1 MTATTD
7 LQKGLNEVVM
17 NKVHRMIDGKAAG
30 VKATMERLINEGK
43 IAQDYIA
50 PIGVKETAEKAFNDI
65 LREL

>member
-30 VKATMERLINEGK
+30 LRLQWNALSMRAK
-43 IAQDYIA
+43 S
-50 PIGVKETAEKAFNDI
+50 
-65 LREL
+65 LRIISHLSA

>member
-30 VKATMERLINEGK
+30 VQATWNALSMRAK
-43 IAQDYIA
+43 S
-50 PIGVKETAEKAFNDI
+50 
-65 LREL
+65 LRIISHLSA

>member
-43 IAQDYIA
+43 IGRSADRRLHR
-50 PIGVKETAEKAFNDI
+50 G
-65 LREL
+65 

>member
-30 VKATMERLINEGK
+30 VQATMERLINEGK
-43 IAQDYIA
+43 IAQD
-50 PIGVKETAEKAFNDI
+50 
-65 LREL
+65 